1 MNKKLG
7 AKDRIM
13 ITFRPELF
21 YKFVLEELYY
31 KIVLSVLKF
40 IMIFSPYFGMP
51 LSFKYFKWTSQLF
64 ELSNFLLC
72 LSNAC
77 FYYIASFQFFKL
89 VPSNSTYTNLKS

>member
-21 YKFVLEELYY
+21 QKFVLEEPYY

-40 IMIFSPYFGMP
+40 IMIFFPYFGMP
-51 LSFKYFKWTSQLF
+51 YLLST
-64 ELSNFLLC
+64 LSGLLSYLNLVIFSYVFLMPV
-72 LSNAC
+72 
-77 FYYIASFQFFKL
+77 F
-89 VPSNSTYTNLKS
+89 TT